1 MKRKEIDSQG
11 TCSSTTSDARSNA
24 EEARSVRP
32 RFSWPTSHVRI
43 SPAVGQSQSTKPRKV
58 VGSNYGQIKKP
69 PTNGSFSVNASD
81 VDKIKFEDEFNGLGG
96 SINVA
101 EDIPT
106 DTLAAFQVLKQE
118 FPKYNNLAVIP
129 IMLEHH
135 IYSIISDRTFALS
148 ELDELISKNVLRKI
162 YITTRA
168 DDTAVIFAKDYKS
181 LISKKME
188 KNPTGEKLHA
198 LKLYFKVI
206 DFIANPSFKL
216 EEFCQCCETLAA
228 QDDVMPAKK
237 SCKDNSSESNS
248 GVPDKINCEI
258 SPPKKVH
265 YSREKCLRMLR
276 LLREEGLLLKRGIQQ
291 GFESF
296 WIGIP
301 GIGKF
306 CKQIVNGRKQVLSI
320 IRRLPFKEILETDL
334 LQRKVKN
341 VDMNIQFF
349 IRDMIGS
356 GQIVALS
363 TTSGTLLRLRKSS

>member
-1 MKRKEIDSQG
+1 MKRKDIDSQG
-11 TCSSTTSDARSNA
+11 TCSSTQSDAKSDIGKT
-24 EEARSVRP
+24 RSVKP

-43 SPAVGQSQSTKPRKV
+43 STSVGKSQNPKTGKITSSTC
-58 VGSNYGQIKKP
+58 KKNNKL
-69 PTNGSFSVNASD
+69 PTKESFSVNTSD
-81 VDKIKFEDEFNGLGG
+81 AEKIAFEDEFNGLGG

-101 EDIPT
+101 IDIPT

-135 IYSIISDRTFALS
+135 IYSIIKDRTSALS
-148 ELDELISKNVLRKI
+148 ELDELVSKNVLRKI

-168 DDTAVIFAKDYKS
+168 DDTAIVFARDYKS
-181 LISKKME
+181 IITKKIE
-188 KNPTGEKLHA
+188 RYSTGKKLRA
-198 LKLYFKVI
+198 LKLYIKII
-206 DFIANPSFKL
+206 DFIANPSFTL
-216 EEFCQCCETLAA
+216 EEFRHCCETVAT
-228 QDDVMPAKK
+228 QDNVMLAKK
-237 SCKDNSSESNS
+237 SCEDSSSDSNPS
-248 GVPDKINCEI
+248 TLDKTDCEI
-258 SPPKKVH
+258 NEQKKGH
-265 YSREKCLRMLR
+265 YSREKCLHILG

-306 CKQIVNGRKQVLSI
+306 CKQIINGRKQVFSI

-356 GQIVALS
+356 GKIVALS
-363 TTSGTLLRLRKSS
+363 TTSGTLLRLRNNS